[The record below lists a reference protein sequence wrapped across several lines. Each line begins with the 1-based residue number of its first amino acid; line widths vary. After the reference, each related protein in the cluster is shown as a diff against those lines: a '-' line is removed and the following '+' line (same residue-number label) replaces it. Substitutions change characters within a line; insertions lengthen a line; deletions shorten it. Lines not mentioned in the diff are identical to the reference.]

1 MDARK
6 TKLAKRD
13 SRRRIRQVKGK
24 LASGKNARFQIADRE
39 TSDAE
44 AERRLATIHSLYEKQ
59 CKRFGLDH
67 WGNWTW
73 QVANEIGAGRAV
85 TDAFLMTLFN
95 EATMAATAVQLKEWG
110 IAVHLKSDE
119 QFREGMAIHR
129 EQIETMVSD
138 LVQLKLQ
145 ELKGIRGAV
154 VEEIRLPDAMIM
166 TEGATL
172 FDALDAYCVYLDERG
187 GREETG
193 ENRKSGEVKAKVYKN
208 IKDVGRLKAHFGDY
222 ENLPLWKL
230 DLPRW
235 ESLVAIWRNRPLT
248 KKKERCSDG
257 WAEQQIKLLYR
268 FGRWLHTSPRFKW
281 RKPEGF
287 DDVDRKRIELPED
300 DNSEVFQTITK
311 ATYTPQELALIM
323 EDCSPF
329 HKAIIATCVNCAF
342 GQSEIG
348 QWKTSRVV
356 LKSKHPHAAK
366 IDFESSDEDSWIVGP
381 RPKTKLYGE
390 HLLWP
395 EVAKAIRPY
404 LKDRSVLWITKTGKP
419 IYKRHSKQ
427 PSSEID
433 NWWTGHIKKVQQ
445 KHSDL
450 PSLPFGSLRDVLPNI
465 LTRDYGENVA
475 TLALQH
481 KTFPEDKLLKCYANL
496 PFKQLFKATKELH
509 EKFKPMLTALEGD

>member
-1 MDARK
+1 LQAD
-6 TKLAKRD
+6 LHQ
-13 SRRRIRQVKGK
+13 IKGK
-24 LASGKNARFQIADRE
+24 LASGKNARFQTADRE

-44 AERRLATIHSLYEKQ
+44 ADRRLATIHSLYEKQ

-67 WGNWTW
+67 WANWTW
-73 QVANEIGAGRAV
+73 QVAIEIGAGRPI

-119 QFREGMAIHR
+119 QFKEGMAIHR
-129 EQIETMVSD
+129 EQIETMVAD

-154 VEEIRLPDAMIM
+154 VEEIRLPDAMMM

-172 FDALDAYCVYLDERG
+172 FDALDAYCVYLEDSGE
-187 GREETG
+187 REETG
-193 ENRKSGEVKAKVYKN
+193 DGTKNSEVKAKVYKN
-208 IKDVGRLKAHFGDY
+208 IKDIGRLKAQFSEY

-248 KKKERCSDG
+248 RKKKRCSDG

-281 RKPEGF
+281 RKPEGI
-287 DDVDRKRIELPED
+287 DDVDRKRIELDED
-300 DNSEVFQTITK
+300 DNGEVFQTITK
-311 ATYTPQELALIM
+311 KTYTPEELALIM
-323 EDCSPF
+323 QNCSPF

-342 GQSEIG
+342 DQSEIG
-348 QWKTSRVV
+348 QWATRRVV
-356 LKSKHPHAAK
+356 LSSKHPHAAE
-366 IDFESSDEDSWIVGP
+366 IDFESSAEDSWIVGP

-395 EVAKAIRPY
+395 EVANAIRPY
-404 LKDRSVLWITKTGKP
+404 LKDRSVLWVTRTGKP
-419 IYKRHSKQ
+419 IYKRYSKQ

-433 NWWTGHIKKVQQ
+433 KWWLRHLAKVQEE
-445 KHSDL
+445 HSSL
-450 PSLPFGSLRDVLPNI
+450 ASLPFGSLRDVLPNI

-496 PFKQLFKATKELH
+496 PFKQLFQATRELH
-509 EKFKPMLTALEGD
+509 TTFKPMLDVLMEPNLPEH